1 MQEAIPIHGNISG
14 EGDDA
19 LAKRSGRLLF
29 DIVSDIPG
37 SNVQPEANPSER
49 VQGLIR
55 AASLK
60 AGAVSATLSSP
71 GGIIGILTLLP
82 DLASIWRIQ
91 AQLVS
96 DIAAAH
102 GKLAVLS
109 RETMVHCLFKQAV
122 AEFARDVTVRAGTKI
137 AVRALTSEALQKL
150 LEKIGARVSS
160 RILARGAARVIP
172 VIGALGS
179 GAYAAYDTFEVGK
192 TAEAYFKELSR
203 P

>member
-1 MQEAIPIHGNISG
+1 MQEAVPIHGKISG
-14 EGDDA
+14 EGDI
-19 LAKRSGRLLF
+19 LAERSGRLLF
-29 DIVSDIPG
+29 EIISDIPG
-37 SNVQPEANPSER
+37 SNVQPEADPAER
-49 VQGLIR
+49 VQRLIR

-71 GGIIGILTLLP
+71 GGIIGVLTLLP

-109 RETMVHCLFKQAV
+109 REAMLHCLFRQAV
-122 AEFARDVTVRAGTKI
+122 SEFARDIFVRTGTKI
-137 AVRALTSEALQKL
+137 AVRALSSEALRKL
-150 LEKIGARVSS
+150 LEKIGARASS

-172 VIGALGS
+172 VLGALGS

-192 TAEAYFKELSR
+192 TAEAYFKELAR

>member
-1 MQEAIPIHGNISG
+1 MQEAIPIHGKISG
-14 EGDDA
+14 EGDI
-19 LAKRSGRLLF
+19 LAERSGRLLF
-29 DIVSDIPG
+29 EIISDIPG
-37 SNVQPEANPSER
+37 SNVQQEADPAER
-49 VQGLIR
+49 VQRLIR

-60 AGAVSATLSSP
+60 AGAVSVTLSSP
-71 GGIIGILTLLP
+71 GGIIGVLTLLP

-102 GKLAVLS
+102 GKLAMLS
-109 RETMVHCLFKQAV
+109 RETMLHCLFKQAIS
-122 AEFARDVTVRAGTKI
+122 EFARDIFVRTGTKI
-137 AVRALTSEALQKL
+137 AVRALSSEALRKL

-172 VIGALGS
+172 VLGALGS

-192 TAEAYFKELSR
+192 TAEAYFSNMIHK
-203 P
+203 

>member
-1 MQEAIPIHGNISG
+1 MQEAISIHGKISG
-14 EGDDA
+14 EGDI
-19 LAKRSGRLLF
+19 LAERSGRLLF
-29 DIVSDIPG
+29 EIISDIPG
-37 SNVQPEANPSER
+37 SNVQQEAAPAKR
-49 VQGLIR
+49 VQRLIR

-71 GGIIGILTLLP
+71 GGIIGVLTLLP

-109 RETMVHCLFKQAV
+109 RETMLHCLFKQAIS
-122 AEFARDVTVRAGTKI
+122 EFARDIFVRTGTKI
-137 AVRALTSEALQKL
+137 AVRALSSEALRKL

-160 RILARGAARVIP
+160 RILARGAARVVP
-172 VIGALGS
+172 VLGALGS

-192 TAEAYFKELSR
+192 TAEAYFKELAR